1 MDIKEK
7 DNETYFT
14 LIPVGDLD
22 ANSSME
28 MDEKIREVLA
38 KGQPRIHIDCG
49 ELTYISSAG
58 LGVFISFME
67 ELRDLEGKFV
77 FSDMPANIS
86 KVFELLGLHQI
97 MQIVESRN
105 QVSEAFAA

>member
-1 MDIKEK
+1 MEIKEK
-7 DNETYFT
+7 DNENYYT

-28 MDEKIREVLA
+28 MDEKIRKAITNAHHNL
-38 KGQPRIHIDCG
+38 HIDCS

-67 ELRDLEGKFV
+67 ELKELNGKFV
-77 FSDMPANIS
+77 FSDMPTS
-86 KVFELLGLHQI
+86 VLKVFELLGLHQI
-97 MQIVESRN
+97 MDIVATSDK
-105 QVSEAFAA
+105 VSEAFNA

>member
-1 MDIKEK
+1 MEIKEK

-38 KGQPRIHIDCG
+38 KSVANLHIDCS

-67 ELRDLEGKFV
+67 ELRERNGKFV
-77 FSDMPANIS
+77 FSDMPANIH

-97 MQIVESRN
+97 MKIVPSRN
-105 QVSEAFAA
+105 QVSEEFSV

>member
-1 MDIKEK
+1 MEIREV
-7 DNETYFT
+7 NHSSYTT

-28 MDEKIREVLA
+28 MDGKIKSVMDEGKVNL
-38 KGQPRIHIDCG
+38 HIDCS
-49 ELTYISSAG
+49 ELQYISSAG

-67 ELRDLEGKFV
+67 DLKEAGGMFV
-77 FSDMPANIS
+77 FSDMPDNIY

-97 MQIVESRN
+97 LKIVK
-105 QVSEAFAA
+105 SEADVAGAFER